1 MKTISSTQL
10 PEKCWIFEDHRYSCN
25 KGYSYQ
31 LPWIS
36 QKYEAILKA
45 NNIPY
50 KKDFIRF
57 YSPDSNTVE
66 VCTYWSP
73 EIFEEEDIT
82 LPLFAKMPDGS
93 YKYCEKSYTGKII
106 TDGTFYAANQ
116 TKDFIEAEVSEYE
129 KILRNVG
136 FYLYSKDKLAGEYAK
151 MYHTSELPYTS
162 IYDID
167 MNYDK
172 FKLLRVFGHF
182 YPTEWVAIF
191 DINKIRKDQV
201 NYICLEVPRH
211 IAGMVIGLSG
221 SNIQAWAREIG
232 VKRIEVVPV

>member
-10 PEKCWIFEDHRYSCN
+10 PKQCWIFENRRYSCRDN
-25 KGYSYQ
+25 LRQ

-57 YSPDSNTVE
+57 YSPDINTVE
-66 VCTYWSP
+66 VCRYWSP
-73 EIFEEEDIT
+73 EIFEEEELT
-82 LPLFAKMPDGS
+82 LPLYAKMPDGS

-106 TDGTFYAANQ
+106 TDRTFTAANQ
-116 TKDFIEAEVSEYE
+116 TKDFVEAEVTKYE
-129 KILRNVG
+129 IILRDVG
-136 FYLYSKDKLAGEYAK
+136 FYLYTKEKLAGKYAT
-151 MYHTSELPYTS
+151 MCHISDLPYTN

-172 FKLLRVFGHF
+172 FKLLRVGGRI
-182 YPTEWVAIF
+182 AIF

-201 NYICLEVPRH
+201 NSIHLEVPRH
-211 IAGMVIGLSG
+211 IAGMVIGQSG

-232 VKRIEVVPV
+232 VKRIQVIPV